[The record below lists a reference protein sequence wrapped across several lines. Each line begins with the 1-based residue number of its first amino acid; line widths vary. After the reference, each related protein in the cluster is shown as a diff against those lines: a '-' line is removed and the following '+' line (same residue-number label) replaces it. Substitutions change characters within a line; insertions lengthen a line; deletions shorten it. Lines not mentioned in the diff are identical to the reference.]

1 MGSRIVTMRRQA
13 AELGRIRLGTTEPA
27 KNGKTRPARS
37 STFIL
42 TSHSRPYIE
51 AAAALWGGEVE
62 AWTPQGSNIG
72 QYRVIT
78 RASSIDAIM
87 PTGDPLSQSY
97 EMWSGGGCARRCD
110 GEREQLSRRPCL
122 CLAEFGEDW
131 HERGPDEVCRP
142 TSRINVMLP
151 DLPDLGV
158 WRLESHSYYAAD
170 AMAGSVD
177 AVLAATEGRSMMPVR
192 VWIEQR
198 KRVSRGKTKVFP
210 VVMVVPRI
218 PKLRHALS
226 GPISTAAA
234 LDPGTLVDRPQL
246 EAGPSPAPAPEG
258 MPDYEALALACR
270 TADQVREVWVRGNR
284 AGHIAKDSDLSR
296 RIQEIAAAIERGV
309 DPSTGEMDDE
319 GGPDEEGA
327 YPAEIVDEGDQAD
340 GVDEPP
346 AHPASWQ
353 AGIDRATGGGR

>member
-1 MGSRIVTMRRQA
+1 MGSRILTMKKQA

-42 TSHSRPYIE
+42 TSHHRPYIE
-51 AAAALWGGEVE
+51 AAAAMWGGEVE
-62 AWTPQGSNIG
+62 AWTPQGSNIS

-87 PTGDPLSQSY
+87 PTGDPLSQAN

-110 GEREQLSRRPCL
+110 GETEQLSRKPCL
-122 CLAEFGEDW
+122 CLAQFGESW

-151 DLPDLGV
+151 ELPDLGV
-158 WRLESHSYYAAD
+158 WRLETHSYYAAD
-170 AMAGSVD
+170 TLAGSVD

-198 KRVSRGKTKVFP
+198 KRIAKGKTKQFP

-226 GPISTAAA
+226 GPLSTAAA
-234 LDPGTLVDRPQL
+234 LDPGSLDRPQL
-246 EAGPSPAPAPEG
+246 EAAPAQAPALSDR
-258 MPDYEALALACR
+258 PDYEALALACR
-270 TADQVREVWVRGNR
+270 TADQVRDVWHQANR
-284 AGHIAKDSDLSR
+284 AGHVDKQGDDDLSR
-296 RIQEIAAAIERGV
+296 RLQEIAADIERGV
-309 DPSTGEMDDE
+309 DPATGEMDDE
-319 GGPDEEGA
+319 AGPDEEGA
-327 YPAEIVDEGDQAD
+327 YPAEIVDEGDQD
-340 GVDEPP
+340 DEP
-346 AHPASWQ
+346 ALGHPASWQ
-353 AGIDRATGGGR
+353 GGIDRATRGGAR